1 MAITGVPETPGGL
14 SSNSADN
21 GNRVLVGYK

>member
-14 SSNSADN
+14 TSENAKE
-21 GNRVLVGYK
+21 GNRVLIDYK

>member
-14 SSNSADN
+14 SSNSVDN
-21 GNRVLVGYK
+21 GNRVLVDYK